1 MDRVAEFHFRR
12 PPKPRCRPKSRGFR
26 QRVGN
31 PYFEDS
37 HRLTPK
43 TGRLMGVRYDHL
55 NDASDEA
62 ELGDSLDDS
71 VDLSGGRDE
80 TVKDQIR
87 RLSYDEAERD
97 GGQYLEIRTHFSL
110 DKDAEFE
117 SKRYHF
123 DASLQWSKRFNYEIW
138 YRQLPKKT
146 QQCWSLLSE
155 AFLDYYCS
163 QFDQSAHTRYYSVR
177 RKANEPICDFL
188 IRLNEYARTAKIQ
201 YEKGGADT
209 ADHVEQFLLKYGVD
223 GIIDLLC
230 PLQLA
235 DIQRAEQIINNK
247 LLGEIK
253 EEAARLPGSQP
264 SR

>member
-1 MDRVAEFHFRR
+1 MNGGRTAMWPTRMYPLVRVALTWRLIDCVVPPPELSSAWTRRRGGQQTIMDRVAEFHFRR

-43 TGRLMGVRYDHL
+43 KGRLLGVRYDHL

-110 DKDAEFE
+110 DKVAEFE
-117 SKRYHF
+117 RKRYRF
-123 DASLQWSKRFNYEIW
+123 DASLH
-138 YRQLPKKT
+138 L
-146 QQCWSLLSE
+146 
-155 AFLDYYCS
+155 
-163 QFDQSAHTRYYSVR
+163 
-177 RKANEPICDFL
+177 
-188 IRLNEYARTAKIQ
+188 
-201 YEKGGADT
+201 
-209 ADHVEQFLLKYGVD
+209 
-223 GIIDLLC
+223 
-230 PLQLA
+230 
-235 DIQRAEQIINNK
+235 K
-247 LLGEIK
+247 LLE
-253 EEAARLPGSQP
+253 
-264 SR
+264 